1 MCLIVLFFLSLCY
14 MCIYICLIAIACICF
29 LQIKNSFIHSFIH
42 TYSTCMSL
50 HIIHVCLSNSISADQ
65 KWCTTSTK
73 WNKEIYHRKSTENL
87 PSLNTLII
95 NITTPCT
102 SIVNKSYTEMKEFTD
117 EKRGNPQYR
126 NERVHQWKKEE
137 TPYTEMKEFTDEKKR
152 KPPIQRWKSSP
163 PILCLNTRKPPILC
177 LNMRKPPIL
186 CLNNFCL

>member
-1 MCLIVLFFLSLCY
+1 MYVF
-14 MCIYICLIAIACICF
+14 
-29 LQIKNSFIHSFIH
+29 

-117 EKRGNPQYR
+117 EK
-126 NERVHQWKKEE
+126 
-137 TPYTEMKEFTDEKKR
+137 KR
-152 KPPIQRWKSSP
+152 KPPIQRWKSSLMKKRGNP
-163 PILCLNTRKPPILC
+163 LYRDERVHLLYCVWIQGNLLYCVWIRGNPLHCVWITSVCSHLCQA
-177 LNMRKPPIL
+177 
-186 CLNNFCL
+186 

>member
-1 MCLIVLFFLSLCY
+1 MYVF
-14 MCIYICLIAIACICF
+14 
-29 LQIKNSFIHSFIH
+29 

-117 EKRGNPQYR
+117 EK
-126 NERVHQWKKEE
+126 
-137 TPYTEMKEFTDEKKR
+137 KR
-152 KPPIQRWKSSP
+152 KPPIQRWKSS
-163 PILCLNTRKPPILC
+163 L
-177 LNMRKPPIL
+177 M
-186 CLNNFCL
+186 